1 MASHLRS
8 LANTQRSPPAGSLRK
23 AALTCVLPSLLYGA
37 EVWYEGSSKIRR
49 TASRNLEQVIAT
61 RQEHLLD
68 EVESV
73 INTTNRAIL
82 PVWRIA
88 PNLTLYKEAG
98 IPTAKIALDKI
109 QLRFG
114 QRLRTVNQDHPL
126 THRVARRPFPRGRG
140 YGGLQPART
149 RIQRAARLLP
159 RTPRPKILPKRHQP
173 PPATL
178 VDKGS
183 KEETAKTFRAW
194 LETVPDNDL
203 IVYSDGSKGPTGAV
217 GWGYVI
223 YRAGRKVAEG
233 KGRLGL
239 AEVFDGEVEGARHG
253 LRRACQINRNTQIH
267 TCIDNTSV
275 IQGLLG
281 DAPAS
286 SQEAFLDFQQIAATA
301 RV

>member
-1 MASHLRS
+1 MRSDSYNLSHLIVASWERMEAIHS
-8 LANTQRSPPAGSLRK
+8 PVNPIKPPLKRTQVGFAIPDIWVKIGSPASMVAGTTPDELSVITVVVCSWFEL
-23 AALTCVLPSLLYGA
+23 VLFDP
-37 EVWYEGSSKIRR
+37 R
-49 TASRNLEQVIAT
+49 TASRNLEQAIAT

-82 PVWRIA
+82 PVWRTA
-88 PNLTLYKEAG
+88 PNLTPYKEAG
-98 IPTAKIALDKI
+98 IPTARIALDKI

-114 QRLRTVNQDHPL
+114 QRLRTVDQDHPL
-126 THRVARRPFPRGRG
+126 THRVARRPFPRDRG
-140 YGGLQPART
+140 YGGFQPARK

-194 LETVPDNDL
+194 LETVSDNDL
-203 IVYSDGSKGPTGAV
+203 IVYSDESNGPTGAV

-239 AEVFDGEVEGARHG
+239 AEVFDGEVEGARYG
-253 LRRACQINRNTQIH
+253 LRRAC
-267 TCIDNTSV
+267 
-275 IQGLLG
+275 
-281 DAPAS
+281 
-286 SQEAFLDFQQIAATA
+286 
-301 RV
+301 